1 MYYMRDEKTGKSMGD
16 ILDDKPIGKH
26 VFLQPDGSVTVEIAK

>member
-1 MYYMRDEKTGKSMGD
+1 MYFSNGRKSMGD
-16 ILDDKPIGKH
+16 FLDGKAIGKH